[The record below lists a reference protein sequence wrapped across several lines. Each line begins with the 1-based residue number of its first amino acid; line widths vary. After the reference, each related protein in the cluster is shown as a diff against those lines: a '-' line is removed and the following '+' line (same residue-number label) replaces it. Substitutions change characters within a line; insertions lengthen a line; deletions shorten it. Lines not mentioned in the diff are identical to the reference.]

1 MVDHL
6 INCDGQSDSRDVTL
20 MKRALLGLQKT
31 GTDYNWFSADL
42 NGNTVFDAEDLEIF
56 IGYTLQRP
64 RG

>member
-1 MVDHL
+1 
-6 INCDGQSDSRDVTL
+6 